1 MLEKENLLNIKIVT
15 DAITKIEADA
25 LIIGTFEGIK
35 SHNDAIR
42 VIDKALDGEITNLI
56 ARGEIKGK
64 LNEMTIVHSMGK
76 IPVHTIAIAGLGK
89 RNLFSADKLRS
100 VMAQSCR
107 TLRRLN
113 YRNIATILH
122 AANEI
127 NSDISAQSIIEGSL
141 LGLYTFRKY
150 KTEKPDTEDVKNLII
165 VLQNTSRIAEIKRA
179 CKKGR
184 ILAEATML
192 TRDMVNEPSNYLT
205 PTDMANMA
213 MKLAKE
219 QKLAI
224 FIMDAAQMK
233 TQKMGALLGVARG
246 SQQPPKFIVMR
257 YSGKPKSPESLGLVG
272 KGITFDSGGISLKP
286 SENMGDMKGDMAG
299 GATVMAAL
307 VAIARLKLKIN
318 ITAFIPATEN
328 LPSGTAIKPGD
339 VLVASN
345 GKTIEVIST
354 DAEGRLILADAL
366 SYAVKQKLSKLV
378 DVATLTGAC
387 HVALGDVCSGIF
399 SNNQE
404 LADMLIEAGN
414 KAGEC
419 MWQMPMNEE
428 YKELN
433 KSDVADIKNS
443 GGRWGGAITAAQF
456 LSEFVG
462 DTPWVHIDI
471 AGTSDTDKER
481 GYLVKGATGTG
492 VRTLVN
498 LAESLSNKKVLR

>member
-1 MLEKENLLNIKIVT
+1 MLEKEDLLNIKVVT
-15 DAITKIEADA
+15 GDITKIETDA
-25 LIIGTFEGIK
+25 LIVSIFEEAKMLNSTTEIVDK
-35 SHNDAIR
+35 SM
-42 VIDKALDGEITNLI
+42 DGLISNLI
-56 ARGEIKGK
+56 ASGEIKGK
-64 LNEMTIVHSMGK
+64 LNELTIIHSLGK
-76 IPVHTIAIAGLGK
+76 IAARIIAIAGLGK
-89 RNLFSADKLRS
+89 RKTFSGDKLRS
-100 VMAQSCR
+100 VMAQNCR

-113 YRNIATILH
+113 CQKIATVLH
-122 AANEI
+122 GTDEVEI
-127 NSDISAQSIIEGSL
+127 DISAQSIVEGSL
-141 LGLYTFRKY
+141 LGLYTFRKH
-150 KTEKPDTEDVKNLII
+150 KTEKSENKEVKTLTI
-165 VLQNTSRIAEIKRA
+165 VRQNARRIADIERG
-179 CKKGR
+179 CDKGR

-205 PTDMANMA
+205 PTDMANIA

-219 QKLAI
+219 QKLDIAI
-224 FIMDAAQMK
+224 LDAAQMK
-233 TQKMGALLGVARG
+233 EQKMGALLGVAQG

-257 YSGKPKSPESLGLVG
+257 YSGNPGSSKALGLVG

-307 VAIARLKLKIN
+307 VAIARLKLKVN
-318 ITAFIPATEN
+318 VVAFIPATEN

-345 GKTIEVIST
+345 GKTIEIIST

-366 SYAVKQKLSKLV
+366 SYAVKQKVSKLV

-387 HVALGDVCSGIF
+387 HIALGDVCSGIF

-404 LADMLIEAGN
+404 LADMLIAAGN

-492 VRTLVN
+492 VRTLIN
-498 LAESLSNKKVLR
+498 LAETLTDKK